1 MRRSCGEDSM
11 RVRTLVLTVLVP
23 ALVMLGH
30 PGAEGAPKKKKARP
44 TKTTGKPVEPVE
56 PTTPE
61 PTPDAAPTTPAPAVT
76 PATTAPATPG
86 GGGTGTGGGGGAGG
100 GSGDAAK
107 SEPADKPSGDEVD
120 VDSLRQE
127 YLALRDELF
136 KSRARAN
143 AVASQL
149 YSTRIQVK
157 LTYTTARYYN
167 PAKATIRLDGASIYE
182 NASGGIAGDDGVRFD
197 GYVAPGRHLLTFRV
211 EATGKD
217 DDTFTSV
224 TETQIVVKAV
234 AGKDL
239 VVSAKAHDAG
249 DIAYEWKRK
258 ERGSYG
264 LGIDV
269 AVKTTPRAAGADAGD
284 APAKGKK

>member
-1 MRRSCGEDSM
+1 MRM
-11 RVRTLVLTVLVP
+11 RTVLLIALVP
-23 ALVMLGH
+23 ALAV
-30 PGAEGAPKKKKARP
+30 AAPRSKKKPAKKADKTDTT
-44 TKTTGKPVEPVE
+44 TKPA
-56 PTTPE
+56 E
-61 PTPDAAPTTPAPAVT
+61 PTPPPDPTPTEPKPTEAKPTPP
-76 PATTAPATPG
+76 PSAPATPA
-86 GGGTGTGGGGGAGG
+86 GGGAGSG
-100 GSGDAAK
+100 GVTGTVGGDAKNDEPAKPAK
-107 SEPADKPSGDEVD
+107 SDQPD

-149 YSTRIQVK
+149 YSTRIQIK
-157 LTYTTARYYN
+157 LTYTSARYYN
-167 PAKATIRLDGASIYE
+167 PAKATIRLDGASVYE
-182 NASGGIAGDDGVRFD
+182 NASGAIGTDDGVRFD
-197 GYVAPGRHLLTFRV
+197 GYVAPGRHLVTFRV
-211 EATGKD
+211 EAAGKD

-224 TETQIVVKAV
+224 TETQVVVKAV

-239 VVSAKAHDAG
+239 LVSAKAKDSG

-269 AVKTTPRAAGADAGD
+269 AVKTTARAAD
-284 APAKGKK
+284 AKGKQ